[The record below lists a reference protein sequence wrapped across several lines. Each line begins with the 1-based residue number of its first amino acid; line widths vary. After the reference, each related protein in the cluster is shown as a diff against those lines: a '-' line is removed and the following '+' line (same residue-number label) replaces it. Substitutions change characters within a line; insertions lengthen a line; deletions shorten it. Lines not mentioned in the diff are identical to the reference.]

1 MKIATKRVAVAAAA
15 LLLTA
20 GTLTACSSTSG
31 SGSSGSTSSYKI
43 GLLLPDDV
51 TARYAAA
58 DRPYFTAAI
67 KKLNPNA
74 TVLYQNAN
82 GSASNQQQ
90 QATAMLANGVK
101 VLVLDAF
108 DGEAAQSIVTA
119 AIAKK
124 VPVIDYDRLV
134 DGGKSNYYVSF
145 DNEKVGVLQGTAFV
159 NQLKKEG
166 VPSGSGIL
174 MATVPRRTTTRR
186 CSPRALTRS
195 STRAATRFS
204 PSTRPPAGTRHRRR
218 PGPRAS
224 SPSSVA
230 RSRASTPPT
239 MERLVASIAAAHAA
253 KFDLS
258 KMALTGQD
266 ATVAGMQSI
275 LTGDQSCPST
285 RPSSLRH
292 RRPRRSRST
301 SQRQEADRSDH
312 GQGRI
317 GSWCPVVPAGAG
329 FGHPRQHR
337 VDRRRRWIRHRRADL
352 HRYVRCPV
360 HAVRHQV
367 TPSKN

>member
-1 MKIATKRVAVAAAA
+1 MLPARRVQAPRAAPAPTRSACFFRMMSPLATPR
-15 LLLTA
+15 LT
-20 GTLTACSSTSG
+20 G
-31 SGSSGSTSSYKI
+31 
-43 GLLLPDDV
+43 
-51 TARYAAA
+51 
-58 DRPYFTAAI
+58 PYFTAAI

-174 MATVPRRTTTRR
+174 MVDGSPTDNNATLFAKGAHSIIDPSGYKVLAEYQTPGWDPAQAQTW
-186 CSPRALTRS
+186 
-195 STRAATRFS
+195 AASQFTKFGS
-204 PSTRPPAGTRHRRR
+204 QIKGIYAANDGTAG
-218 PGPRAS
+218 G
-224 SPSSVA
+224 V
-230 RSRASTPPT
+230 
-239 MERLVASIAAAHAA
+239 IAAAHAA

-266 ATVAGMQSI
+266 ATVAGMQEHPHGVTS
-275 LTGDQSCPST
+275 SCPST

-301 SQRQEADRSDH
+301 SPTARS
-312 GQGRI
+312 R
-317 GSWCPVVPAGAG
+317 PLR
-329 FGHPRQHR
+329 PRSRAHR
-337 VDRRRRWIRHRRADL
+337 VLVSRRSCWCRFRSPATTSSRPSSPMDSTPPRRSAP
-352 HRYVRCPV
+352 VRTLPC
-360 HAVRHQV
+360 ARS
-367 TPSKN
+367 TASSNT